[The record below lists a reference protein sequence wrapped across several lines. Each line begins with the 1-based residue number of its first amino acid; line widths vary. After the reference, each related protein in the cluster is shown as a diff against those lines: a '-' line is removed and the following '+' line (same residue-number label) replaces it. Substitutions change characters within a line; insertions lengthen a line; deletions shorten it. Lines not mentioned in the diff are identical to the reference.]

1 MDGTLV
7 DTFRL
12 ITDAYNF
19 AAEDFLTK
27 RLTMREVLTTPGRT
41 LNDVL
46 AENIPATHM
55 EEAVNRYYRYFE
67 SNFHS
72 RTKVFPGIR
81 NLLVTM
87 KRKGIKLA
95 VFTGAPR
102 RTAQMVLGKSELE
115 NYFLRVVTADDVIQP
130 KPNPEGLQV
139 AMNAIGAD
147 PNKTIYVGDHPDD
160 ILASREARIK
170 TAAAL
175 WGSKL
180 PRELQALSPDFIFKD
195 PSDAHELSAW
205 SLTDLQVPQSS
216 M

>member
-19 AAEDFLTK
+19 AAEDFLNK
-27 RLTMREVLTTPGRT
+27 RLSMRDVLSLPGRT
-41 LNDVL
+41 LDEVL
-46 AENIPATHM
+46 ARNIPAAHVR
-55 EEAVNRYYRYFE
+55 EAVERYYRFFE
-67 SNFHS
+67 RNFYS

-81 NLLVTM
+81 SLLVTM

-102 RTAQMVLGKSELE
+102 RTAQVTLGKSELE
-115 NYFLRVVTADDVIQP
+115 DFFLRIVTADDVIQP
-130 KPNPEGLQV
+130 KPNPEGLRV

-147 PNKTIYVGDHPDD
+147 PNKTVYVGDHPDD
-160 ILASREARIK
+160 IIASREARIK

-180 PRELQALSPDFIFKD
+180 SRELQALSPDFIFKD

-205 SLTDLQVPQSS
+205 SLTGFNEI
-216 M
+216 